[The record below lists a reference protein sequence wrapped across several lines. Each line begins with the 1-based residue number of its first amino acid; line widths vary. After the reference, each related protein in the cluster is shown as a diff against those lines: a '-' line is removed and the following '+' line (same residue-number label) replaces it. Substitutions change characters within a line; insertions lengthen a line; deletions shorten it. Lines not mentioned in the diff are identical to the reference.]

1 MADLT
6 HFMARND
13 LLPSLSITCT
23 YADGTAVD
31 LSTATTPKF
40 YMRSAQDA
48 SASVKVDATATVTNG
63 AGGELTYSWSSG
75 DTDTAGVYLAEFEV
89 QIGGRKLTFPNG
101 TQIMKVIVRA
111 DIA

>member
-1 MADLT
+1 
-6 HFMARND
+6 MARND

-63 AGGELTYSWSSG
+63 AGG
-75 DTDTAGVYLAEFEV
+75 
-89 QIGGRKLTFPNG
+89 
-101 TQIMKVIVRA
+101 
-111 DIA
+111 